1 LIAGML
7 VGYLIAG
14 SQKDE
19 AAARLDQALAEVA
32 RLQAGL
38 TKAEERNWAY
48 YRANEALK
56 KQLEQAGGA
65 GSTSTTAVDG
75 GPVLPGSF
83 GDGVFLVG
91 DDMAPGTYAGVVT
104 GTVGYWA
111 RLRGTDG
118 SIGAI
123 ITNGLPRGP
132 FLLTVEPGDKAVEL
146 RGVMLTPR

>member
-1 LIAGML
+1 
-7 VGYLIAG
+7 
-14 SQKDE
+14 
-19 AAARLDQALAEVA
+19 
-32 RLQAGL
+32 
-38 TKAEERNWAY
+38 
-48 YRANEALK
+48 
-56 KQLEQAGGA
+56 
-65 GSTSTTAVDG
+65 
-75 GPVLPGSF
+75 LPGSF